1 MNELLAM
8 HPSLLWLIVGGSL
21 CLVEFVVPTALAAVF
36 LGLGAL
42 VMSVLALILPP
53 WIGLQVFLWLVC
65 TGVVAWLGHKF
76 LPKRSAIDFTHTE
89 AQALTAISP
98 SQMGRVLYEGSSWRA
113 KCGDGVSAIAPNEQL
128 HVIGREGT
136 TLLVVPMYMLEDN

>member
-1 MNELLAM
+1 MNEVMAM
-8 HPSLLWLIVGGSL
+8 HPSLVWLVVGTSL
-21 CLVEFVVPTALAAVF
+21 CLLELVVPTALVAVF

-42 VMSVLALILPP
+42 VMSILALLLPP
-53 WIGLQVFLWLVC
+53 WVGLQVFLWLTC
-65 TGVVAWLGHKF
+65 TAAVAWLGQRF

-98 SQMGRVLYEGSSWRA
+98 SKVGRVLYEGASWRA
-113 KCGDGVSAIAPNEQL
+113 KCGDGVSLITPDQQL

-136 TLLVVPMYMLEDN
+136 TLIVVPMYMLEEH

>member
-1 MNELLAM
+1 M

-21 CLVEFVVPTALAAVF
+21 CLVEFMVPTALAAVF

-42 VMSVLALILPP
+42 VMSVLALVLPP
-53 WIGLQVFLWLVC
+53 WIGLQVLLWLVC
-65 TGVVAWLGHKF
+65 TALIAGLGHRF
-76 LPKRSAIDFTHTE
+76 LPRRSAIDFTHTE
-89 AQALTAISP
+89 AQALTAIYP

-113 KCGDGVSAIAPNEQL
+113 KCGDGVSEIAPDDHL

-136 TLLVVPMYMLEDN
+136 TLLVVPMYMLEKN

>member
-1 MNELLAM
+1 M
-8 HPSLLWLIVGGSL
+8 HPSLLWLMVGGSL
-21 CLVEFVVPTALAAVF
+21 CLVEFVVPTALTAVF

-53 WIGLQVFLWLVC
+53 WIGLQVLLWLVC
-65 TGVVAWLGHKF
+65 TALIAVLGHRF
-76 LPKRSAIDFTHTE
+76 LPRRSAIDFTHTE

-98 SQMGRVLYEGSSWRA
+98 GQMGRVLYEGSSWRA
-113 KCGDGVSAIAPNEQL
+113 KCGDGVSKIAPDDQL

-136 TLLVVPMYMLEDN
+136 TLLVVPMYMLEEN